1 MDIALWVFRMHPRL
15 RMSDAGF
22 GAWTTAEASFRRDV
36 FLALEAEF
44 AVHPT
49 RIAYYQDLVPRPSE
63 LVSVSA
69 SFRRR
74 VEMVDLEEQDEMY
87 IGAIGFVIAGQFVLK
102 AEEVSFVVRFS

>member
-1 MDIALWVFRMHPRL
+1 MDYGRSVLPSRRL
-15 RMSDAGF
+15 SGSRGGVRRASYSDRLLSGF
-22 GAWTTAEASFRRDV
+22 SSS
-36 FLALEAEF
+36 
-44 AVHPT
+44 
-49 RIAYYQDLVPRPSE
+49 PSE